1 MKKNKWA
8 KIAVAAVAVV
18 VAFGAVSAI
27 SRNNDDEKVLN
38 GWAYE
43 TCRLNDTTG
52 KKDED
57 DKSGISTKEFYEIE
71 SLKSIKFTDEEA
83 EGIEYYVNLYDE
95 DKRFMSVEKQTGD
108 FMAEDVNAAKVRGA
122 AYFKVEIVDTEDEEI
137 SFFEKFGLSDKVA
150 VKLDVSEDISEK
162 GE

>member
-8 KIAVAAVAVV
+8 KIAIGVIAAVVALGAVV
-18 VAFGAVSAI
+18 AIARSA
-27 SRNNDDEKVLN
+27 DEGKSKVLN

-43 TCRLNDTTG
+43 TCRLDDTTG

-57 DKSGISTKEFYEIE
+57 DKSGISTKDFYEIE
-71 SLKSIKFTDEEA
+71 QLQSIKLTDEKA
-83 EGIEYYVNLYDE
+83 EGIEYYVNLYDA
-95 DKRFMSVEKQTGD
+95 DKTFLSVEKQTGD
-108 FMAEDVNAAKVRGA
+108 FMAEDVAAAKARGA

-137 SFFEKFGLSDKVA
+137 SFFEQFGLSDKVA
-150 VKLDVSEDISEK
+150 VKLDVSEK